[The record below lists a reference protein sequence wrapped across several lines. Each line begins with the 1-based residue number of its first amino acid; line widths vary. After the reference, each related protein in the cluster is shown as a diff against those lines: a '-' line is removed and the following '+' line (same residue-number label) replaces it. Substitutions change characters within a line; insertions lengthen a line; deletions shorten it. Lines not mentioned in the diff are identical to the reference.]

1 MRDETPEFIF
11 IDKEPNCSPLREALK
26 SDEWIV
32 SRESKMRL
40 LEVSKNATLYK
51 RGKYYSD

>member
-32 SRESKMRL
+32 KKKKKMRL

-51 RGKYYSD
+51 RGKYYPD